1 MRQRCCLE
9 IADGRRTRP
18 HNRRGQRF
26 LVPVVMLHLLGTP
39 HWSNAER
46 SSDLPHTLPGWT
58 ISFLAMKRDWVSRDH
73 LCALLW
79 PDAAATEAQHNLR
92 VNLYRS
98 RALLQSLGI
107 AGALEVER
115 KRVRL
120 PLPTD
125 VTELRQALAAT
136 HGSGSAAVDDAD
148 DNCANDLLK
157 YGEPLLPGMSFPGFP
172 ALEEW
177 AQLER
182 ATLQRQW
189 REAALAR
196 LCADR
201 LPTSQAMALCTILMT
216 ADPLD
221 DEALSHQLRHLAE
234 LGRASDARR
243 LFQQFRDRLRETLGV
258 EPPLALATLAARLIG
273 TTTSNPAAAAAL
285 ASAGREVFVG
295 REMELA
301 QLQAM
306 LCTEGSHIVTLVGP
320 GGVGKSRIARELGKR
335 LAGRW
340 RDGVA
345 WVALADLS
353 DAAAASLRLAEQIGL
368 TLAPQRDALPQVTAA
383 LALRQSLIVLDNAE
397 HLDGLAPLLTEL
409 QRASPGSTW
418 LVTSRAPLALPA
430 ERSYTLEG
438 MDSPA
443 ADSVPADVEQAMAF
457 DAMRLLDLR
466 TRALLADFDIAAH
479 WMPCLELVRAT
490 GGWPLAIELA
500 AAAVAQHGVAAVVA
514 DLKQSIDALAAG
526 SAPRQA
532 RHDSMRASLDLS
544 WRLLGLG
551 PSLSREQ
558 IALAGLS
565 VFRGGFTRT
574 AALTVTRCSGVALA
588 QLIDRTLVHV
598 VGNGRFDLH
607 PLVGQ
612 FAAEKLAEHPAHR
625 LHATRAHAEHYAGRL
640 QACAAAGASAGLAM
654 LDEIGADFE
663 NFRSAWTTL
672 IAHGDTSRIAGS
684 AAAWSEFGT
693 ARGRVRELTTLV
705 AAALSA
711 IASAPNTAADATASC
726 ALLQAAAILHFRG
739 GELDSAEAL
748 ARDALAAAKALGDE
762 AGQRAM
768 LNTLAFALKDLGRY
782 AEAEQC
788 AQAGL
793 HSARATGAEREV
805 AAHANTCAILAK
817 TRGDQA
823 GAAALY
829 AEAIAIHRRSAN
841 HRSLALCLNNLGNVH
856 RALDDM
862 VTAQGCFEES
872 LRVAEQHD
880 IGSTRAFALVNL
892 GLVQHR
898 CGKPALALSYA
909 QRARAEPAAEVGVLL
924 AADALEVM
932 AAIEQ
937 QAFSRAHEAL
947 RAFAH
952 RARQTGLH
960 AALLES
966 VNCHAKLLAATGQRD
981 AAIARFAFLVDHRQL
996 PAIQRTDAMRSLQGL
1011 APTSAEQARAEA
1023 SASRFDLDLLI
1034 EDAAA
1039 SALAPA

>member
-1 MRQRCCLE
+1 
-9 IADGRRTRP
+9 
-18 HNRRGQRF
+18 
-26 LVPVVMLHLLGTP
+26 MLHLLGTP
-39 HWSNAER
+39 HWSSAER
-46 SSDLPHTLPGWT
+46 SWDLPHTLPGWT
-58 ISFLAMKRDWVSRDH
+58 ISFLAVKRDWVSREH
-73 LCALLW
+73 LCALFW
-79 PDAAATEAQHNLR
+79 PDAAASEAQHNLR

-98 RALLQSLGI
+98 RALLVSQGI
-107 AGALEVER
+107 DGAFEVER

-125 VTELRQALAAT
+125 VTELRHALAAA
-136 HGSGSAAVDDAD
+136 SGSSMASVGDPGNGEFVDELVRYA
-148 DNCANDLLK
+148 K
-157 YGEPLLPGMSFPGFP
+157 PLLPGMSFPGFP
-172 ALEEW
+172 AFEEW

-189 REAALAR
+189 REAALAQLSARR
-196 LCADR
+196 LA
-201 LPTSQAMALCTILMT
+201 TSQALALCAILMA

-221 DEALSHQLRHLAE
+221 DEALAHQLNHLAE
-234 LGRASDARR
+234 LGRTGDARR
-243 LFQQFRDRLRETLGV
+243 LFLQFRDRLRQALGV
-258 EPPLALATLAARLIG
+258 EPPLALATLAARLIA
-273 TTTSNPAAAAAL
+273 TTSTPVAASEQAVPA
-285 ASAGREVFVG
+285 REVFVG
-295 REMELA
+295 REMEIS

-306 LCTEGSHIVTLVGP
+306 LCAEGSHIVTVIGP
-320 GGVGKSRIARELGKR
+320 GGVGKSRVARELTQR

-353 DAAAASLRLAEQIGL
+353 DAAGALPRLAEQIGL
-368 TLAPQRDALPQVTAA
+368 TLVPQRDVSSQVSTA
-383 LALRQSLIVLDNAE
+383 LASRQSLIVLDNAE
-397 HLDGLAPLLTEL
+397 HLADLAPLLAQL
-409 QRASPGSTW
+409 QRASPGTTW
-418 LVTSRAPLALPA
+418 LVTSRAPLAMAA

-438 MDSPA
+438 MSSPE
-443 ADSVPADVEQAMAF
+443 ADNAPTDAEQAMAF

-466 TRALLADFDIAAH
+466 TRALLPDFDIAAH
-479 WMPCLELVRAT
+479 WAPCLELVRAT

-500 AAAVAQHGVAAVVA
+500 AAAVAQHGVAAVLA
-514 DLKQSIDALAAG
+514 DLKKSIDALAAG

-532 RHDSMRASLDLS
+532 RHDSMRASLALS
-544 WRLLGLG
+544 WRLLGTG
-551 PSLSREQ
+551 PSSSREQ

-565 VFRGGFTRT
+565 VFRGGFTRS

-588 QLIDRTLVHV
+588 RLIDRTLVQV

-612 FAAEKLAEHPAHR
+612 FAAEKLAEHPTHR
-625 LHATRAHAEHYAGRL
+625 VDAARAHAEHYAGRL
-640 QACAAAGASAGLAM
+640 QACALAGVGADSAM

-663 NFRSAWTTL
+663 NFRSAWATL
-672 IAHGDTSRIAGS
+672 IARGDASRIAGS
-684 AAAWSEFGT
+684 ARAWSEFGT
-693 ARGRVRELTTLV
+693 ARGRVRELTALV

-711 IASAPNTAADATASC
+711 IAPAPSTAADATARC

-748 ARDALAAAKALGDE
+748 ARDALAAAKALSDD

-768 LNTLAFALKDLGRY
+768 LNTLALALKDLGRY
-782 AEAEQC
+782 PEAEQC
-788 AQAGL
+788 AQEGL
-793 HSARATGAEREV
+793 CSARATGAEREI

-829 AEAIAIHRRSAN
+829 EEAIAIHRRSAN

-862 VTAQGCFEES
+862 ATAQGCFEES

-898 CGKPALALSYA
+898 RGKPALALSYA
-909 QRARAEPAAEVGVLL
+909 QRARAEPAAELGVLL
-924 AADALEVM
+924 TADALEVM
-932 AAIEQ
+932 AAIDQ
-937 QAFSRAHEAL
+937 QAFGRAHEAL

-981 AAIARFAFLVDHRQL
+981 AALARFAFLVDHPQL
-996 PAIQRTDAMRSLQGL
+996 PAIQRSDAVRALQGL
-1011 APTSAEQARAEA
+1011 APTQAEQSHAQA
-1023 SASRFDLDLLI
+1023 SASRFELDLLV
-1034 EDAAA
+1034 EDAAD
-1039 SALAPA
+1039 SAARPA